1 MGTNEL
7 HPHFVVV
14 MIKFMTNILIIK
26 DICEIIINNLVNFF
40 YYYYKLDPK
49 TWATLLFKFII
60 YTFIHL
66 LYII

>member
-49 TWATLLFKFII
+49 TWATLLF
-60 YTFIHL
+60 
-66 LYII
+66 